1 MRPGEETSVEEWEER
16 FRKDVKRRPGWS
28 VLPIEILFSQAY
40 RSLTGSAQLALQFA
54 LSQVSW
60 EKTRRPGKRKKL
72 RNDTIYLPTNAL
84 AALGIRSSATRTALR
99 KDLVEKGFLDVK
111 KTGSYLN
118 CGVFKASGRWRYYPN
133 GDYKPQDQPLPG
145 IAMGHRFKSENGD
158 EDAPEE
164 TFLRSEIKRKGDSI
178 FERKGIPEK
187 PIEDSSLR
195 LKNERKPVRL
205 ENERTVLSTNAEQSD
220 EKEKVQVQYPE
231 EEETKNPSSEMDSH
245 TPIQDIPSIV
255 EDLPS
260 EPIQK
265 ELQHQWFL
273 DTFREACSEKGI
285 DANIPLSPALATA
298 LDDWLSQKLS
308 KKSYIGN
315 KCFFDQKPNHIK
327 DKIHEIVSAWESLR
341 TSGLGRR
348 IGVPPL
354 PDLEFLVAN
363 REAIFSWVSQ
373 QRQRSLDRILTQ
385 LDSNELKTSASHM
398 HSTVRNN

>member
-28 VLPIEILFSQAY
+28 VLPIEMLFSQAY

-164 TFLRSEIKRKGDSI
+164 ILLRSEIKRKGDSI

-220 EKEKVQVQYPE
+220 KKEKVQVLYPE
-231 EEETKNPSSEMDSH
+231 EEETKNPSSEIDSH
-245 TPIQDIPSIV
+245 TPIQDIPAIV

-285 DANIPLSPALATA
+285 DAALTLSPALGFA
-298 LDDWLSQKLS
+298 LDEWLSQRLS
-308 KKSYIGN
+308 KKSYLGN
-315 KCFFDQKPNHIK
+315 KCFFDEKPHHIEEK
-327 DKIHEIVSAWESLR
+327 VHEIVSEWESLR
-341 TSGLGRR
+341 LSALGKR
-348 IGVPPL
+348 IGVPPF
-354 PDLEFLVAN
+354 PDLEFLIIN
-363 REAIFSWVSQ
+363 REAIFAWVSE
-373 QRQRSLDRILTQ
+373 QRRRSMDRIFAQFETKDQ
-385 LDSNELKTSASHM
+385 AASAGYAH
-398 HSTVRNN
+398 

>member
-28 VLPIEILFSQAY
+28 VLPIEMLFSQAY

-164 TFLRSEIKRKGDSI
+164 ILLRSEIKRKGDSI

-220 EKEKVQVQYPE
+220 EEKVQVLYPE
-231 EEETKNPSSEMDSH
+231 EEETKNPSSEIDSH
-245 TPIQDIPSIV
+245 TPIQDIPAIV

-285 DANIPLSPALATA
+285 DAALTLSPALGFA
-298 LDDWLSQKLS
+298 LDEWLSQRLS
-308 KKSYIGN
+308 KKSYLGN
-315 KCFFDQKPNHIK
+315 KCFFDEKPHHIEEK
-327 DKIHEIVSAWESLR
+327 VHEIVSEWESLR
-341 TSGLGRR
+341 LSALGKR
-348 IGVPPL
+348 IGVPPF
-354 PDLEFLVAN
+354 PDLEFLIIN
-363 REAIFSWVSQ
+363 REAIFAWVSE
-373 QRQRSLDRILTQ
+373 QRRRSMDRIFAQFETKDQ
-385 LDSNELKTSASHM
+385 AASAGYAH
-398 HSTVRNN
+398 